1 VLCVPCMT
9 CSNNNSNQIRSQ
21 RLYSIMMD
29 LFRGL
34 GGWSWMPFDDEKN
47 AWWDLVYHHI
57 SRRRYSPAIRKE
69 SSSVSPDIA
78 RSMSASKEQTHGI
91 FYCAAYLLEGTCS
104 PAFCRTKGRSLVAAA
119 ALFEVQPDLRFSD
132 LDISRTHAVSHRCVT
147 FS

>member
-1 VLCVPCMT
+1 
-9 CSNNNSNQIRSQ
+9 
-21 RLYSIMMD
+21 
-29 LFRGL
+29 
-34 GGWSWMPFDDEKN
+34 MPFDDEKN

-69 SSSVSPDIA
+69 SSSV
-78 RSMSASKEQTHGI
+78 
-91 FYCAAYLLEGTCS
+91 S